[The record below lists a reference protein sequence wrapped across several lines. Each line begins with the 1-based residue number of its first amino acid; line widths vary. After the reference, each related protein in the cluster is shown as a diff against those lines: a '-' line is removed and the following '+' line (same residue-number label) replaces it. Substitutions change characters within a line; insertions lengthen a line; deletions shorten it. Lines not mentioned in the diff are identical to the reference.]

1 MKTKIV
7 TGVFLAA
14 ALFVFGIAASARRP
28 VGAQSPLGPSAQFQ
42 SNSGMMSG
50 GMMSG
55 GMMGQ
60 GTGQGQGMMGEGEGM
75 MGQMTAHHQQ
85 MTELMK
91 KLMQSMTAIQNEKD
105 PEALKSKLAEHQALL
120 NQMHGQM
127 MRQGQMMQM
136 MSGQMK
142 GNCPGAGETAKPKTE

>member
-14 ALFVFGIAASARRP
+14 ALFVFGIATSARRP

-42 SNSGMMSG
+42 SNS

-105 PEALKSKLAEHQALL
+105 QEALKSKLAEHQALL
-120 NQMHGQM
+120 NQMHCQM

-142 GNCPGAGETAKPKTE
+142 QNCPGAGEAAKPKTE

>member
-14 ALFVFGIAASARRP
+14 ALFVFGVAASARRP

-42 SNSGMMSG
+42 SNSGMMG
-50 GMMSG
+50 G

-127 MRQGQMMQM
+127 MRQSQMMQM

-142 GNCPGAGETAKPKTE
+142 GNCPGVGETVKPKTE